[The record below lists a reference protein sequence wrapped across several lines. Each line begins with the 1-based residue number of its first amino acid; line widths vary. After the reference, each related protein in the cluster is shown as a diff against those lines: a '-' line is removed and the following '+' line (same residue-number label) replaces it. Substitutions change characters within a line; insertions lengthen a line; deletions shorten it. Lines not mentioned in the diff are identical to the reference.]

1 MKEMLSDINVALHR
15 RYSAML
21 DEKAKID
28 VVEFLFF
35 VQNDIRLNQLATP
48 TQVEEFW
55 AIIREKEALVDFVH
69 GASQNLRFIL
79 GKDGWEELS
88 DKLADAFTIHY
99 EGSMEIPEEEAIDED
114 LMERMVSQVN
124 LTDYLRQYPWLVLIL
139 LLDFL
144 DLDKILGG
152 ERPEGEV

>member
-1 MKEMLSDINVALHR
+1 MNEQLSEITASLHR
-15 RYSAML
+15 RFNAML

-55 AIIREKEALVDFVH
+55 ASIREKESLVDFVH

-79 GKDGWEELS
+79 GRQGWDELS
-88 DKLADAFTIHY
+88 GKLADSFTIHY
-99 EGSMEIPEEEAIDED
+99 EGSMEVPEEEVIDED
-114 LMERMVSQVN
+114 LMERMVSQQN
-124 LTDYLRQYPWLVLIL
+124 LTDYLRQYPWLVLVL
-139 LLDFL
+139 LVDFL

-152 ERPEGEV
+152 MRPEGDE